1 MLISVHGPRLE
12 TLQSK
17 WFFISPCRTSG
28 INRDFMYC
36 SQLEGY
42 LTGTLPLTS
51 GKLVSVVTEGGV
63 TAFDQI

>member
-1 MLISVHGPRLE
+1 
-12 TLQSK
+12 
-17 WFFISPCRTSG
+17 
-28 INRDFMYC
+28 MYC